1 MANRRISRLFVTF
14 QHTAIEINQMMANSS
29 SQALADN
36 TDLLVSGQRARLF
49 PVLADTSKE
58 GRTLSILL
66 ACFETVDNF
75 GKSLLVDLGV
85 KVGTRTQIQTYT
97 EVVLKKGGDKAARPD
112 GLIVVKSG
120 STTWTALVEAKVGN
134 SDLKT
139 EQLESYLEIAKLNGI
154 DALITISNQFAPLPT
169 HHPVPLSASALK
181 KARVAHWSWMYL
193 LTQATLQLGNDEVT
207 GREQRVILNEMVRFL
222 SHPSAGVKGFDQ
234 MPAAWTGITS
244 TVQAGGAIS
253 AKSEAAQEVVGAWYQ
268 ETRDLSLILSRQLGE
283 DVNVRVSRAHVRD
296 PELRMK
302 SDLQILA
309 SENCLRA
316 EFDVP
321 NTAGVIEVCA
331 DLRKRSVFSS
341 MRVAAPA
348 DRKSTKARL
357 NWLVRQLQKSKPD
370 DIHIRFIWPGRGQ
383 STQHPLAILR
393 ASPEIAEAADKVVS
407 SFEVVFARDLGA
419 RFVQR
424 KNFITEL
431 EQALPDF
438 YEQVGQHLKAWQPTA
453 PRIKEDRTEPSD
465 VNTEAIRANAEEAV
479 QERDLPSTQ
488 SDSDESTT

>member
-1 MANRRISRLFVTF
+1 MEEKN
-14 QHTAIEINQMMANSS
+14 
-29 SQALADN
+29 
-36 TDLLVSGQRARLF
+36 DLLVSGERARLF

-75 GKSLLVDLGV
+75 GKSLLLDLGI
-85 KVGTRTQIQTYT
+85 KVGARTQIKTYT
-97 EVVLKKGGDKAARPD
+97 EVVLKKGGDKAVRPD

-120 STTWTALVEAKVGN
+120 ATTWTALVEAKVGN
-134 SDLKT
+134 SDLNA
-139 EQLESYLEIAKLNGI
+139 EQLESYLEIARLNGI

-169 HHPVPLSASALK
+169 HHPVQLSTTSLK

-193 LTQATLQLGNDEVT
+193 LTQATLQLGSDEIT
-207 GREQRVILNEMVRFL
+207 DREQRVVLNEMVRFL
-222 SHPSAGVKGFDQ
+222 SHPSAGVRGFEQ
-234 MPAAWTGITS
+234 MPAAWTEVAN
-244 TVQAGGAIS
+244 TVQAGGTIA
-253 AKSEAAQEVVGAWYQ
+253 AKSDAAQEVVGAWYQ

-283 DVNVRVSRAHVRD
+283 DVSVRVPRAHVRD

-302 SDLQILA
+302 TDLQILA
-309 SENCLRA
+309 TENCLRT

-331 DLRKRSVFSS
+331 DLRKRSVFAS

-357 NWLVRQLQKSKPD
+357 SWLMRQLQKSNPEG
-370 DIHIRFIWPGRGQ
+370 IHIRFIWPGRGQ
-383 STQHPLAILR
+383 FTQHPLAILR
-393 ASPEIAEAADKVVS
+393 DRPEVAEESDKVVS

-419 RFVQR
+419 RFAQR
-424 KNFITEL
+424 KNFIAEL

-453 PRIKEDRTEPSD
+453 PKIKEDRSEAAD
-465 VNTEAIRANAEEAV
+465 VNTEAIRINAEQAV
-479 QERDLPSTQ
+479 EERDLP
-488 SDSDESTT
+488 TTFPGSEAETNQ

>member
-1 MANRRISRLFVTF
+1 VEEKN
-14 QHTAIEINQMMANSS
+14 
-29 SQALADN
+29 
-36 TDLLVSGQRARLF
+36 DLLVSGERARLF

-75 GKSLLVDLGV
+75 GKSLLLDLGI
-85 KVGTRTQIQTYT
+85 KVGARTQIKTYT
-97 EVVLKKGGDKAARPD
+97 EVVLKKGGDKAVRPD

-120 STTWTALVEAKVGN
+120 ATTWTALVEAKVGN
-134 SDLKT
+134 SDLNA
-139 EQLESYLEIAKLNGI
+139 EQLESYLEIARLNGI

-169 HHPVPLSASALK
+169 HHPVQLSTASLK

-193 LTQATLQLGNDEVT
+193 LTQATLQLGSDEIT
-207 GREQRVILNEMVRFL
+207 DREQRVILNEMVRFL

-234 MPAAWTGITS
+234 MPAAWTDVVNA
-244 TVQAGGAIS
+244 VQAGGTIA
-253 AKSEAAQEVVGAWYQ
+253 AKSDAAHEVVGAWYQ

-283 DVNVRVSRAHVRD
+283 DVSVRVPRAHVRD

-302 SDLQILA
+302 TDLQTLA
-309 SENCLRA
+309 TENCLRT

-331 DLRKRSVFSS
+331 DLRKRSVFAS

-357 NWLVRQLQKSKPD
+357 SWLVRQLQKSNPEG
-370 DIHIRFIWPGRGQ
+370 IHIRFIWPGRGQ
-383 STQHPLAILR
+383 FTQHPLAILR
-393 ASPEIAEAADKVVS
+393 DRPEVAEESDKVVS

-419 RFVQR
+419 RFAQR
-424 KNFITEL
+424 KNFIAEL

-453 PRIKEDRTEPSD
+453 PKIKEDRSEAAD
-465 VNTEAIRANAEEAV
+465 VNTQAIRINAEQAV
-479 QERDLPSTQ
+479 EERDLP
-488 SDSDESTT
+488 TTFPGSEAETNQ

>member
-1 MANRRISRLFVTF
+1 MEDKS
-14 QHTAIEINQMMANSS
+14 E
-29 SQALADN
+29 
-36 TDLLVSGQRARLF
+36 LLVSGERARLF

-75 GKSLLVDLGV
+75 GKSLLSDLGI
-85 KVGTRTQIQTYT
+85 KVGARTQIKTYT
-97 EVVLKKGGDKAARPD
+97 EVVLKKGGDKAVRPD

-120 STTWTALVEAKVGN
+120 TTTWTALVEAKVGN
-134 SDLKT
+134 SDLNA
-139 EQLESYLEIAKLNGI
+139 EQLESYLEIARLNGI

-169 HHPVPLSASALK
+169 HHPVQLSTASLK

-193 LTQATLQLGNDEVT
+193 LTQATLQLGNDEIT
-207 GREQRVILNEMVRFL
+207 DREQRVILNEMVRFL

-234 MPAAWTGITS
+234 MPAAWTDVVNA
-244 TVQAGGAIS
+244 VQAGGTIA
-253 AKSEAAQEVVGAWYQ
+253 AKSDAAQEVVGAWYQ

-283 DVNVRVSRAHVRD
+283 DVSVRVPRAHVRD

-302 SDLQILA
+302 TDLQTLA
-309 SENCLRA
+309 TENCLRA

-331 DLRKRSVFSS
+331 DLRKRSVFAS

-348 DRKSTKARL
+348 DRKSIKARL
-357 NWLVRQLQKSKPD
+357 SWLVRQLQKSNPEG
-370 DIHIRFIWPGRGQ
+370 IHIRFIWPGRGQ
-383 STQHPLAILR
+383 FTQQPLAVLR
-393 ASPEIAEAADKVVS
+393 ERPEVAEDSDKVVS
-407 SFEVVFARDLGA
+407 SFEVVFARDLGV
-419 RFVQR
+419 RFAQR
-424 KNFITEL
+424 KNFIVEI

-453 PRIKEDRTEPSD
+453 PKIKEDRSEASD
-465 VNTEAIRANAEEAV
+465 VNTEAIRVNAEQAV
-479 QERDLPSTQ
+479 VERDLPTTSTGE
-488 SDSDESTT
+488 ESEESQ

>member
-1 MANRRISRLFVTF
+1 METKS
-14 QHTAIEINQMMANSS
+14 E
-29 SQALADN
+29 
-36 TDLLVSGQRARLF
+36 LLVSGERARLF

-75 GKSLLVDLGV
+75 GKSLLVDLGI
-85 KVGTRTQIQTYT
+85 KVGVRTQIQTFT
-97 EVVLKKGGDKAARPD
+97 EVVLKKGGDKAVRPD

-120 STTWTALVEAKVGN
+120 TTTWTALVEAKVGN
-134 SDLKT
+134 SDLNP

-169 HHPVPLSASALK
+169 HHPVPLSAAALK
-181 KARVAHWSWMYL
+181 KAKVAHWSWMYL
-193 LTQATLQLGNDEVT
+193 LTQATLQLSNDEIT
-207 GREQRVILNEMVRFL
+207 DREQRVILNEMVRFL

-234 MPAAWTGITS
+234 MPAAWTDVTS
-244 TVQAGGAIS
+244 TVQAGGTIS
-253 AKSEAAQEVVGAWYQ
+253 AKSDAAQEVVGAWHQ

-283 DVNVRVSRAHVRD
+283 DVTVKVSRAHVKD

-302 SDLQILA
+302 DGLQVLA
-309 SENCLRA
+309 AENCLRA

-331 DLRKRSVFSS
+331 DLRKRAVFAS
-341 MRVAAPA
+341 MRVAAPS

-357 NWLVRQLQKSKPD
+357 SWLVRQLQKSKPEG
-370 DIHIRFIWPGRGQ
+370 IHIRFIWPGRGQ
-383 STQHPLAILR
+383 ATQHPLSVLR
-393 ASPEIAEAADKVVS
+393 ERPEVSEESDKVVS
-407 SFEVVFARDLGA
+407 SFEVVFARDFGA
-419 RFVQR
+419 KFAQR

-431 EQALPDF
+431 EQTLPDF

-453 PRIKEDRTEPSD
+453 PRIKEDRSEPSD

-479 QERDLPSTQ
+479 LERDLPQ
-488 SDSDESTT
+488 GQAGADEATN

>member
-1 MANRRISRLFVTF
+1 MEEKS
-14 QHTAIEINQMMANSS
+14 E
-29 SQALADN
+29 
-36 TDLLVSGQRARLF
+36 LLVSGERARLF

-75 GKSLLVDLGV
+75 GKSLLSDLGI
-85 KVGTRTQIQTYT
+85 KVGARTQIKTYT
-97 EVVLKKGGDKAARPD
+97 EVVLKKGGDKAVRPD

-120 STTWTALVEAKVGN
+120 TTTWTALVEAKVGN
-134 SDLKT
+134 SDLNA
-139 EQLESYLEIAKLNGI
+139 EQLESYLEIARLNGI

-169 HHPVPLSASALK
+169 HHPVQLSTASLK

-193 LTQATLQLGNDEVT
+193 LTQATLQLGNDEIT
-207 GREQRVILNEMVRFL
+207 DREQRVILNEMVRFL

-234 MPAAWTGITS
+234 MPAAWTDVVNA
-244 TVQAGGAIS
+244 VQAGGTIA
-253 AKSEAAQEVVGAWYQ
+253 AKSDAAQEVVGAWYQ

-283 DVNVRVSRAHVRD
+283 DVSVRVPRAHVRD

-302 SDLQILA
+302 TDLQTLA
-309 SENCLRA
+309 TENCLRT

-331 DLRKRSVFSS
+331 DLRKRSVFAS

-357 NWLVRQLQKSKPD
+357 SWLVRQLQKSNPEG
-370 DIHIRFIWPGRGQ
+370 IHIRFIWPGRGQ
-383 STQHPLAILR
+383 FTQHPLAVLR
-393 ASPEIAEAADKVVS
+393 ERPEVAEDSDKVVS

-419 RFVQR
+419 RFAQR
-424 KNFITEL
+424 KNFIVEI

-453 PRIKEDRTEPSD
+453 PKIKEDRSEASD
-465 VNTEAIRANAEEAV
+465 VNTEAIRVNAEQAV
-479 QERDLPSTQ
+479 VERDLPTTSTGE
-488 SDSDESTT
+488 ESEESQ